1 MTARF
6 QVQFKIEFFR
16 ISIYNQTMN
25 STNKRGL
32 ILFIMSLVF
41 GIFDYYMCDF
51 VVYVLKIPLFC
62 DTIFCLAI
70 SFLAN
75 PLWGILSV
83 ISYHVFDIIISH
95 SFVVYQLYTISAFI
109 GCVTA
114 WLYKKQMM
122 KDEDSIVVTIV
133 KLLGLSLVMCLVMS
147 ISGGIISRIC
157 AYINGDG
164 SEYTFQTEFL
174 ALLFEGKLKSPL
186 LDSILLRIPVNIVDR
201 LITVFAA
208 FGVYKLLAK
217 ISFLQNQVD

>member
-1 MTARF
+1 
-6 QVQFKIEFFR
+6 
-16 ISIYNQTMN
+16 MN
-25 STNKRGL
+25 STNKRSL
-32 ILFIMSLVF
+32 TLFILSLAF
-41 GIFDYYMCDF
+41 GILDYYMCDF
-51 VVYVLKIPLFC
+51 VVYILKVPLFC

-70 SFLAN
+70 TFLAN

-95 SFVVYQLYTISAFI
+95 SFVIYQLYTLSAFI

-114 WLYKKQMM
+114 WVYKKQVM
-122 KDEDSIVVTIV
+122 KDADSLIVTIV

-157 AYINGDG
+157 AYVNGDG

-174 ALLFEGKLKSPL
+174 AVLFEGKLRFPL
-186 LDSILLRIPVNIVDR
+186 LDSILLRIPVNVVDR

-208 FGVYKLLAK
+208 FGVYKLLTK
-217 ISFLQNQVD
+217 CRFLQQQFD

>member
-1 MTARF
+1 MRSF
-6 QVQFKIEFFR
+6 LLL
-16 ISIYNQTMN
+16 
-25 STNKRGL
+25 GL
-32 ILFIMSLVF
+32 SLVF
-41 GIFDYYMCDF
+41 GILDYYTCDF

-70 SFLAN
+70 SFLVN

-83 ISYHVFDIIISH
+83 IAYHLFDIIVSH
-95 SFVVYQLYTISAFI
+95 SFVIYQLYMLSAFA

-114 WLYKKQMM
+114 WFYKKNVMREN
-122 KDEDSIVVTIV
+122 DTVIVTVV

-147 ISGGIISRIC
+147 ISGGIISRVC
-157 AYINGDG
+157 AYANGDG

-174 ALLFEGKLKSPL
+174 AVLFEGKLKFPL
-186 LDSILLRIPVNIVDR
+186 LDAILLRIPVNILDR

-217 ISFLQNQVD
+217 CRFLQKQFD

>member
-1 MTARF
+1 MHHEIIQKIRF
-6 QVQFKIEFFR
+6 LF
-16 ISIYNQTMN
+16 YNENMN

-32 ILFIMSLVF
+32 ILFVMSLVF
-41 GIFDYYMCDF
+41 GILDYYMCDF
-51 VVYVLKIPLFC
+51 VVYVLKVPLFC

-70 SFLAN
+70 TFLAN

-95 SFVVYQLYTISAFI
+95 SFVIYQLYTLSAFI

-114 WLYKKQMM
+114 WFYKKQVM
-122 KDEDSIVVTIV
+122 KDSDTVIVTIV

-157 AYINGDG
+157 AYANGDG
-164 SEYTFQTEFL
+164 SEYTFQTQFL
-174 ALLFEGKLKSPL
+174 AVLFEGKLKFPL
-186 LDSILLRIPVNIVDR
+186 LDSILLRIPVNVPDR

-208 FGVYKLLAK
+208 FGVYKLLSK
-217 ISFLQNQVD
+217 CKLLQK

>member
-1 MTARF
+1 
-6 QVQFKIEFFR
+6 
-16 ISIYNQTMN
+16 MN
-25 STNKRGL
+25 STNKRSL
-32 ILFIMSLVF
+32 ILFIMSLAF
-41 GIFDYYMCDF
+41 GILDYYMCDF
-51 VVYVLKIPLFC
+51 VVYVLKVPLFC

-70 SFLAN
+70 TFLAN

-95 SFVVYQLYTISAFI
+95 SFVIYQLYTLSAFI

-114 WLYKKQMM
+114 WVYKKQVM
-122 KDEDSIVVTIV
+122 KDADTLIVTIV

-157 AYINGDG
+157 AYANGDG

-174 ALLFEGKLKSPL
+174 AVLFEGKLRFPL
-186 LDSILLRIPVNIVDR
+186 LDSILLRIPVNVVDR

-208 FGVYKLLAK
+208 FGLYKVMEK
-217 ISFLQNQVD
+217 FDRKSG